1 MATAL
6 SDRAKEQSTIIITV
20 SFADETGKAVT
31 PTSVTWSLTDTS
43 EAIINSRDDESITPG
58 TSVDIVLSGDDLTL
72 ASTEKIAG
80 KRWLIVK
87 AIYNSDYGTGLYMK
101 DSAVFYIDNLKDV

>member
-1 MATAL
+1 MATLL
-6 SDRAKEQSTIIITV
+6 SERAQQQSTIIITV
-20 SFADETGKAVT
+20 SFADENGKAVT

-43 EAIINSRDDESITPG
+43 ESIINSRDDVSITPA

-72 ASTEKIAG
+72 SATEKIAG

-101 DSAVFYIDNLKDV
+101 DSAVFYVDNLRDV